1 MSSFQTR
8 VQRAQKT
15 AGFTVWDL
23 HTWFDRPYATV
34 WNWTKSG
41 LQPQPGRKASH
52 QSKKVSAA
60 GKKAEQDLERLEK
73 ALTLKIVPLPE
84 VRSERQRSDY
94 VRNAYN
100 AAGRA
105 RVPQNGS
112 AK

>member
-8 VQRAQKT
+8 VQRAQKS

-60 GKKAEQDLERLEK
+60 GKKAEQDLALLEK
-73 ALTLKIVPLPE
+73 AVCLKIVPLPATG
-84 VRSERQRSDY
+84 SERLRSTY
-94 VRNAYN
+94 VRDAYN

-105 RVPQNGS
+105 RVPQAHS
-112 AK
+112 PK